1 MHIGEVLKE
10 IRKKRGMTQVEVC
23 NKLGFTQAYLSLVES
38 GEKENPSN
46 EFLSKI
52 GSLYNVPP
60 QVIVF
65 MTISEKD
72 IPKENKK
79 VFNKLKPLI
88 NKVIAEFV

>member
-23 NKLGFTQAYLSLVES
+23 EKLGFTQTYLSLVEA

-46 EFLSKI
+46 EFLSKLGNI
-52 GSLYNVPP
+52 YNVPP
-60 QVIVF
+60 QVMIF
-65 MTISEKD
+65 ITLEEKD
-72 IPKENKK
+72 IPKANKK

-88 NKVIAEFV
+88 NKVIAEFI